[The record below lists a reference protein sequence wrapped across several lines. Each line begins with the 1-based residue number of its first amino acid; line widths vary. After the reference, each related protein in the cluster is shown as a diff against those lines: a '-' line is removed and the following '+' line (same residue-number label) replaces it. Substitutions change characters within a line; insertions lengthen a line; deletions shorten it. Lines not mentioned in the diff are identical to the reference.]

1 MLPFLIEMLQTH
13 NSHLTK
19 NLPHGAAESEIMEF
33 YLVYQNRKDGFS
45 PLRVMF
51 LVSHNVKD
59 RVCELKQQ
67 EAWETVR
74 YSL

>member
-1 MLPFLIEMLQTH
+1 MSQTH
-13 NSHLTK
+13 NSHLIK
-19 NLPHGAAESEIMEF
+19 NLLHDDAESEIMEF
-33 YLVYQNRKDGFS
+33 CLVYQNRKDGFS
-45 PLRVMF
+45 PLRVTF

-59 RVCELKQQ
+59 GVCELKQQ